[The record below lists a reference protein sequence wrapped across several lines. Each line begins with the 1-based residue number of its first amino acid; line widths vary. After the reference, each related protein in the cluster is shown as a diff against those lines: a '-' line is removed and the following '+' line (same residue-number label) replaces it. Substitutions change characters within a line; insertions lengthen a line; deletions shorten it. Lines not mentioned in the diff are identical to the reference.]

1 MSKPIDSNVDDLT
14 KILLRKCEVS
24 SLKDFYL
31 KWLTEHD
38 HVVPIKEIANFH
50 ENFNLKKIK
59 ADVFPIETVLII
71 SLYDYFRTSSGDKQL
86 SKELYLVDK
95 VGLGRILRS
104 LRRKHF
110 FEKRTPLITMG
121 KKLGILPNTGELP
134 SNDENLAQL
143 VKLKTILQSANK
155 DGLIYCRLI
164 TPQSNFSTM
173 IKPSQSESNELE
185 LAIKEGKI
193 FVEFYSKFSLPQ
205 HRNTLIS
212 LIITIIAIVVS
223 LAVFLPILYT
233 VNL

>member
-1 MSKPIDSNVDDLT
+1 MDDLT
-14 KILLRKCEVS
+14 KTLLKKCEVS

-31 KWLTEHD
+31 KWLAEHD
-38 HVVPIKEIANFH
+38 HVVSIKEIANFH

-59 ADVFPIETVLII
+59 SDVFPIETVLII

-121 KKLGILPNTGELP
+121 KKLGILPNNGELP
-134 SNDENLAQL
+134 SNNENFAQL
-143 VKLKTILQSANK
+143 TKLKTILQSATK
-155 DGLIYCRLI
+155 DGLIYCRFI
-164 TPQSNFSTM
+164 TPQSNSSSMT
-173 IKPSQSESNELE
+173 KPSKSESHELE
-185 LAIKEGKI
+185 LAIKEGEI

-212 LIITIIAIVVS
+212 LIITIIAIVIS
-223 LAVFLPILYT
+223 LVVFLPILYT
-233 VNL
+233 VNI